1 MKNVGVLAAM
11 TISVLGPASDV
22 DCFFKSVV
30 FFLEGGK
37 RGSKY
42 PLVTEKLYCRSL
54 NKNELAELKIDLES
68 VRAEFNSIPAD
79 SFDISAFGVDEENTR
94 LLLSGNTL
102 ADIFA
107 RFFKI
112 IFDAVECSDVFYKE
126 FNEYV
131 PLRIGFTDAPDYIFD
146 VNRSE
151 DLYNSLASN
160 ELPFWRR

>member
-11 TISVLGPASDV
+11 TMSVLGPASDV

-54 NKNELAELKIDLES
+54 SKNELAELKMDLES

-79 SFDISAFGVDEENTR
+79 GFDINAFGVDEENTR
-94 LLLSGNTL
+94 LLLNGNTL

-112 IFDAVECSDVFYKE
+112 IFDAVECSDIFYKE
-126 FNEYV
+126 FNE
-131 PLRIGFTDAPDYIFD
+131 
-146 VNRSE
+146 
-151 DLYNSLASN
+151 
-160 ELPFWRR
+160 